1 MVEQKMKICTACG
14 TSKPEKDYL
23 VWLTRAEA
31 KRYGYTGERRVEVE
45 RSRCGDCRPKK
56 KPLGRLSER
65 QIHKQVLSGDVHA
78 TVAAAVIAKKKANAL
93 EKQTLAQHR
102 RWAAVKEK
110 PWADVL
116 ASLAMELR
124 TNQQRLTYVKKKAE
138 PSPDLLAFLARYTG
152 LLIVKREQMKTERFK
167 LSRAPETWQE
177 NFSSSERHELWQLWR
192 AIPMVHKVGGG
203 VPKLWD

>member
-1 MVEQKMKICTACG
+1 MVDEKLRVCTACG
-14 TSKPEKDYL
+14 TAKPEKDYL

-56 KPLGRLSER
+56 KPLGRLSEK
-65 QIHKQVLSGDVHA
+65 QIHKRVLSGDVHT
-78 TVAAAVIAKKKANAL
+78 TVAEAVIAKKKANAL
-93 EKQTLAQHR
+93 EKQTNAQYK

-110 PWADVL
+110 PWRDVL
-116 ASLAMELR
+116 ASLAIELR
-124 TNQQRLTYVKKKAE
+124 TNQQRLTYAKKKAD
-138 PSPDLLAFLARYTG
+138 PSPELLAFLTRYTE

-177 NFSSSERHELWQLWR
+177 YFSSSERHELWQMWR
-192 AIPMVHKVGGG
+192 DTPMVHRVNGG

>member
-56 KPLGRLSER
+56 KPLGRLTEK

-93 EKQTLAQHR
+93 EKQTNAQYK

-110 PWADVL
+110 PWVDVL
-116 ASLAMELR
+116 ASLAIELR
-124 TNQQRLTYVKKKAE
+124 TNQQRLTYAKKKAD
-138 PSPDLLAFLARYTG
+138 PSPELLAFLAHYTE
-152 LLIVKREQMKTERFK
+152 LLIVKRATMKTQRFK
-167 LSRAPETWQE
+167 LCRAPETWQE
-177 NFSSSERHELWQLWR
+177 EFTPRERDDLWRLWR
-192 AIPMVHKVGGG
+192 AIPMQHKVNGG